1 MNDAE
6 RIAVILD
13 ELLRRG
19 VPKEL
24 VEAIERWLEEREK
37 RWR

>member
-1 MNDAE
+1 MSDEE

-24 VEAIERWLEEREK
+24 IEAIERWLVK
-37 RWR
+37 RGKR